1 MSQDL
6 AALGPERYNMRCPG
20 FPPSKGS
27 ADMPSPKPAA
37 PSPRSRV
44 RRLHDKAAYDRRV
57 IDAILDAMPV
67 AHVGHVV
74 DGFPVVI
81 PTLQWREG
89 DRIYW
94 HGSSASRMQ
103 RRATGAQV
111 CVTVTLTDGLVLA
124 RSGLEH
130 SVNYRS
136 VMVFGVAQSVEASDA
151 KATHLRRMMEQ
162 MLPGRWDQLRPI
174 TAQEL
179 KATRILS
186 LPLTEA
192 SAKVS
197 TGFASDPPEDRDWPV
212 WAGVLPVRLTMGTPE
227 PAPDLAPGIP
237 LPDHAKSCRIG

>member
-1 MSQDL
+1 
-6 AALGPERYNMRCPG
+6 
-20 FPPSKGS
+20 
-27 ADMPSPKPAA
+27 MPQPA
-37 PSPRSRV
+37 PSPRTRA
-44 RRLHDKAAYDRRV
+44 RRLHDKAAYDRAV

-67 AHVGHVV
+67 AHVGHIV
-74 DGFPVVI
+74 DGFPVVT

-103 RRATGAQV
+103 KRASGAQV
-111 CVTVTLTDGLVLA
+111 CLTVTLLDGMVLA

-136 VMVFGVAQSVEASDA
+136 VMVFGEADLVEGAEA
-151 KATHLRRMMEQ
+151 KEAHLRRMMEQ
-162 MLPGRWDQLRPI
+162 MFPGRWEALRPI

-192 SAKVS
+192 SAKIS
-197 TGFASDPPEDRDWPV
+197 AGPPSDPPEDRPWPV
-212 WAGVLPVRLTMGTPE
+212 WAGVIPIRLTVGEPE
-227 PAPDLAPGIP
+227 PASDLAPGLLTP
-237 LPDHAKSCRIG
+237 EHARDYRIR

>member
-1 MSQDL
+1 
-6 AALGPERYNMRCPG
+6 
-20 FPPSKGS
+20 
-27 ADMPSPKPAA
+27 MPDTA
-37 PSPRSRV
+37 PSPRTRA
-44 RRLHDKAAYDRRV
+44 RRLHEKAAYDRAT

-74 DGFPVVI
+74 DGFPVVT

-103 RRATGAQV
+103 KRAADTQV
-111 CVTVTLTDGLVLA
+111 CLTVTLTDGMVLA

-136 VMVFGVAQSVEASDA
+136 VMVFGVAQVVEGAEA
-151 KATHLRRMMEQ
+151 KTAHLRTMMEQ
-162 MLPGRWDQLRPI
+162 LFPGRWNQLRPI

-192 SAKVS
+192 SAKIS
-197 TGFASDPPEDRDWPV
+197 AGPPTDPPEDRDWPV
-212 WAGVLPVRLTMGTPE
+212 WAGVLPIRLTMRTPE
-227 PAPDLAPGIP
+227 PAPDLAPGIA
-237 LPDHAKSCRIG
+237 LPAYASGYRIG

>member
-1 MSQDL
+1 MT
-6 AALGPERYNMRCPG
+6 
-20 FPPSKGS
+20 
-27 ADMPSPKPAA
+27 AA
-37 PSPRSRV
+37 PSPRTRA
-44 RRLHDKAAYDRRV
+44 RRLHDKAAYDRAT

-67 AHVGHVV
+67 AHVGHIV

-81 PTLQWREG
+81 PTLQWRVG

-103 RRATGAQV
+103 KRAAGAQV
-111 CVTVTLTDGLVLA
+111 CVTVTLTDGMVLA

-136 VMVFGVAQSVEASDA
+136 VMVFGEPAVEEGAAA
-151 KATHLRRMMEQ
+151 KEAHLRAMMDQ
-162 MLPGRWDQLRPI
+162 MFPGRWETLRPI

-197 TGFASDPPEDRDWPV
+197 AGPPIDPPEDSTWPV
-212 WAGVLPVRLTMGTPE
+212 WAGVLPIRLTVGPPE
-227 PAPDLAPGIP
+227 PAPDLAPDMV
-237 LPDHAKSCRIG
+237 LPDHAKDYRIG

>member
-1 MSQDL
+1 M
-6 AALGPERYNMRCPG
+6 AT
-20 FPPSKGS
+20 
-27 ADMPSPKPAA
+27 A
-37 PSPRSRV
+37 PSSRIRL
-44 RRLHDKAAYDRRV
+44 RRLHDKAAYDRAV

-74 DGFPVVI
+74 DGFPVVT

-103 RRATGAQV
+103 KRAADAQV
-111 CVTVTLTDGLVLA
+111 CVTVTLTDGMVLA

-130 SVNYRS
+130 SVNFRC
-136 VMVFGVAQSVEASDA
+136 VMVFGQAEVVDGAAAKEA
-151 KATHLRRMMEQ
+151 HLRTMMEL
-162 MLPGRWDQLRPI
+162 MFPGRWAQLRPI

-197 TGFASDPPEDRDWPV
+197 AGPPLDQPEDRDWPV
-212 WAGVLPVRLTMGTPE
+212 WAGVLPIRLTVGAPE
-227 PAPDLAPGIP
+227 RAPDLAPGIA
-237 LPDHAKSCRIG
+237 LPDHARGYRIG

>member
-1 MSQDL
+1 
-6 AALGPERYNMRCPG
+6 
-20 FPPSKGS
+20 
-27 ADMPSPKPAA
+27 MPDSTAS
-37 PSPRSRV
+37 PSPRTRA
-44 RRLHDKAAYDRRV
+44 RRLHDKAAYDRAT

-67 AHVGHVV
+67 AHVGHVI
-74 DGFPVVI
+74 DGFPVVT

-103 RRATGAQV
+103 KRAADAQV
-111 CVTVTLTDGLVLA
+111 CVTVTLTDGMVLA

-136 VMVFGVAQSVEASDA
+136 VMVFGQAEVVEGTEA
-151 KATHLRRMMEQ
+151 KTAHLRTMMEQ
-162 MLPGRWDQLRPI
+162 MFPGRWDSLRPI

-197 TGFASDPPEDRDWPV
+197 AGPPIDAPEDQAWPV
-212 WAGVLPVRLTMGTPE
+212 WAGVLPIRLTVGAPE
-227 PAPDLAPGIP
+227 PTPDLAPGIP
-237 LPDHAKSCRIG
+237 VPDHARAFRIG

>member
-1 MSQDL
+1 
-6 AALGPERYNMRCPG
+6 
-20 FPPSKGS
+20 
-27 ADMPSPKPAA
+27 MPDTA
-37 PSPRSRV
+37 PTPRTRV
-44 RRLHDKAAYDRRV
+44 RRLHEKAAYDRAV

-67 AHVGHVV
+67 AHVGHIV
-74 DGFPVVI
+74 DGFPVVT

-103 RRATGAQV
+103 KRAAGEQV
-111 CVTVTLTDGLVLA
+111 CVTVTLTDGMLLA

-136 VMVFGVAQSVEASDA
+136 VMVFGTAELVEGAAA
-151 KATHLRRMMEQ
+151 KEAHLKEMMEQ
-162 MLPGRWDQLRPI
+162 LFPGRWDQLRPI

-192 SAKVS
+192 SAKIS
-197 TGFASDPPEDRDWPV
+197 AGPPLDPPEDVAWPV
-212 WAGVLPVRLTMGTPE
+212 WAGVLPIRLTMGTPE
-227 PAPDLAPGIP
+227 PAPDLAPGIA
-237 LPDHAKSCRIG
+237 LPDHARRYKIG